1 MKNRAFF
8 HVSPYHG
15 QSLVALMISVALSSF
30 LFLVIMQF
38 YSQHQ
43 QQNREMLLRLQLQM

>member
-1 MKNRAFF
+1 MMKNRAFF
-8 HVSPYHG
+8 HVPPYHG
-15 QSLVALMISVALSSF
+15 QSLIALMISVALSSS

-43 QQNREMLLRLQLQM
+43 QQNREMLLRL